1 MRRVAVRSKHMGSP
15 RMRISLRL
23 AFFAASLEVGSSA
36 QTETCI
42 RPTSLQANQMH
53 ASTTSYA
60 PHP

>member
-36 QTETCI
+36 QTD
-42 RPTSLQANQMH
+42 QACLDCRHRKLIANGILYT
-53 ASTTSYA
+53 AK
-60 PHP
+60 